1 MFVLWKEISCIF
13 KFMKIC
19 WYIFKLKII
28 NFIFI
33 CVFYF
38 EVFYIGI
45 FDLNNNYL
53 SDICSI
59 IKLFKNVLNKFIN
72 K

>member
-1 MFVLWKEISCIF
+1 
-13 KFMKIC
+13 MKIKC
-19 WYIFKLKII
+19 WCIFKLKII

>member
-1 MFVLWKEISCIF
+1 
-13 KFMKIC
+13 MKIKC
-19 WYIFKLKII
+19 WCIFKLKII
-28 NFIFI
+28 NFIFL

-38 EVFYIGI
+38 EVFYSGI

-53 SDICSI
+53 SVICSI